1 MKDVSVIKTKDFYI
15 ACVLRALGFPLSSL
29 ERTQRNLAI
38 FVFED
43 KDSKA
48 PEVISGYWDKKIS
61 IDARSFVEA
70 INELKTR
77 IYSHQ

>member
-1 MKDVSVIKTKDFYI
+1 MKNVIKTKDFYI
-15 ACVLRALGFPLSSL
+15 ACLLRALGFPLSSL
-29 ERTQRNLAI
+29 ERPQKNFAI

-43 KDSKA
+43 KDNKA
-48 PEVISGYWDKKIS
+48 SETISGYWDKKIS

-77 IYSHQ
+77 IYSQQ